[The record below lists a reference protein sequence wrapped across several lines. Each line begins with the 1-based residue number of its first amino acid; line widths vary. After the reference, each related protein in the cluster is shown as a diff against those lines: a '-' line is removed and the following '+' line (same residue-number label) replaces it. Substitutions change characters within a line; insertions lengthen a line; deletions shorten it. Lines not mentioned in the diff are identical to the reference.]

1 MNSLKINSIYGNM
14 AFKGIKNINKPV
26 KKVITNAAKSN
37 PIVPAAI
44 LSGFVGAGIIYKSIN
59 NETNERITLREQAKR
74 YNEKES
80 SDSQEDFIN
89 RIIKLNEEVQARQDA
104 GEDITHEDIL
114 KHLRTEEMEER
125 RLPDFREIDLNHD
138 FFDELNNVN
147 HNQIELKNFKEE
159 ASVIKNKQIKK
170 IAETIC
176 KKQQLDQALLI
187 YMRDIDAGLDNITD
201 TKILKYLKAELKRLA
216 DIDYDTDNYEKIETG
231 QGDYFF
237 SLGMISNIVDVYNTI
252 TGKYSRYK
260 SADLVGEDLYL
271 DMSRPAYFIKNF
283 REYSPKN
290 FKNFVNTLFEESDK
304 KHYLIKD
311 FENSKKTEALEL
323 LSNKE
328 EILDYMY
335 EKYYVRKLDD
345 SSVRKLCREI
355 SRTYGVRIL
364 LSDKTYD
371 IRKSLRVIKK
381 ELEAWTKVSG
391 GKAKLPRILD
401 SNSCDISYESSSAY
415 TDIRGNLHYNG
426 AKIYSPKI
434 LRHEIMHLNEGSI
447 FAKYSSNP
455 ELVKII
461 RSIIASKK
469 EIVDGREKEVLDY
482 DKCKYREEFLKAG
495 INPEHIE
502 YAYTNKNEFLAV
514 AAEGDLSQY
523 SPEFKEILIK
533 IGMPKY
539 VFNLP
544 LGDVGV
550 ETNVN
555 RIKRILKKH
564 PDAKY
569 DELVELIEEEK
580 THELS
585 PREKLLLAIFG
596 KKFK

>member
-14 AFKGIKNINKPV
+14 AFKGVKNINKPV
-26 KKVITNAAKSN
+26 KKVITTAAKN
-37 PIVPAAI
+37 NFLVPATM
-44 LSGFVGAGIIYKSIN
+44 LSGIVGSGITYKSIS
-59 NETNERITLREQAKR
+59 NETKERTTQKEQAKR

-201 TKILKYLKAELKRLA
+201 TKILKYLRAELKRLA
-216 DIDYDTDNYEKIETG
+216 DIDYDTDNYEEMRTG

-237 SLGMISNIVDVYNTI
+237 SLGMISDIVDVYNTI

-271 DMSRPAYFIKNF
+271 DMSRPAYFMKNF
-283 REYSPKN
+283 RENSPKN
-290 FKNFVNTLFEESDK
+290 FKNFVNTLFEKSEK
-304 KHYLIKD
+304 KHYFIKD
-311 FENSKKTEALEL
+311 FENSQKTEALEL
-323 LSNKE
+323 LSNKG

-335 EKYYVRKLDD
+335 EKYYVRKLDN

-371 IRKSLRVIKK
+371 IRKALRVIKK

-401 SNSCDISYESSSAY
+401 FNSCDISYESSSAY
-415 TDIRGNLHYNG
+415 TDIRGNLHHNG
-426 AKIYSPKI
+426 AKISSPKI
-434 LRHEIMHLNEGSI
+434 IRHEIMHLNEGSI
-447 FAKYSSNP
+447 FAKYSAKL
-455 ELVKII
+455 ELAKLI
-461 RSIIASKK
+461 RSIIVSKK
-469 EIVDGREKEVLDY
+469 VVVNGREKEVLDY
-482 DKCKYREEFLKAG
+482 DNCKYREELLKAG
-495 INPEHIE
+495 IDSKHIE

-523 SPEFKEILIK
+523 SPEFKAILIK
-533 IGMPKY
+533 MGMPEY
-539 VFNLP
+539 VFDLP
-544 LGDVGV
+544 INDSEV
-550 ETNVN
+550 ESNVFLVKD
-555 RIKRILKKH
+555 IMKEF
-564 PDAKY
+564 PDASY
-569 DELVELIEEEK
+569 DELVEAIEKEK
-580 THELS
+580 QLVMDA
-585 PREKLLLAIFG
+585 RARLLNAIFG
-596 KKFK
+596 K